1 MKKFLSVVLAL
12 MMVLLLVACGDS
24 NTSATP
30 DDGAGEKTVAPVKGS
45 FTMGTGGDQGTYY
58 AVGGVLATVINQK
71 TDGNIA
77 INVVSTGGSKDN
89 LENLALGVYQLATVQ
104 SDVMAYA
111 YNGTNS
117 FADSGAITNFRVLC
131 GLYAETVQIVT
142 LDPKIKSVADL
153 EGKKVCVG
161 DVGSGTYFNSVDIL
175 SAYDLGEIDERGH
188 FTKIDGTYSDFG
200 GSVDDLQD
208 GKIDA
213 AIITA
218 GAPTPAVVNLS
229 NAKDVYL
236 ISIDDAHMS
245 KLLAACPQY
254 ASYTVPAG
262 TYGIASD
269 AVTITT
275 KATLVCANTLSDE
288 QAYGIVSTIFNSK
301 ADIVALHDKGNELDF
316 TFATEGMAV
325 PFHNGAAQFFAEQ
338 GVTVTAK

>member
-1 MKKFLSVVLAL
+1 MKKFLSIVLAL
-12 MMVLLLVACGDS
+12 MMVLTLVACGDT
-24 NTSATP
+24 NTPATP
-30 DDGAGEKTVAPVKGS
+30 DDGAAAETVVKGS
-45 FTMGTGGDQGTYY
+45 FSMGTGGDQGTYY
-58 AVGGVLATVINQK
+58 AVGGVLGTVINQK

-89 LENLALGVYQLATVQ
+89 LENMALGVYQLATVQ
-104 SDVMAYA
+104 SDVMSYA

-142 LDPKIKSVADL
+142 TDESIKSVEDL
-153 EGKKVCVG
+153 KGKSVCVG
-161 DVGSGTYFNSVDIL
+161 DVGSGTYFNTVDIL
-175 SAYDLGEIDERGH
+175 AAYDMTLDDV
-188 FTKIDGTYSDFG
+188 KPVYQSFG
-200 GSVDDLQD
+200 DSTDSLQD
-208 GKIDA
+208 GKIA
-213 AIITA
+213 AAVITA

-229 NAKDVYL
+229 NAKSVYL

-254 ASYTVPAG
+254 ASYTIPAG

-275 KATLVCANTLSDE
+275 KATLVCADTLSDE
-288 QAYGIVSTIFNSK
+288 QAYAIVSTIFNSK

-338 GVTVTAK
+338 GITVTAK

>member
-1 MKKFLSVVLAL
+1 MKKFLSIVLAL
-12 MMVLLLVACGDS
+12 MMVLTLVACGDS
-24 NTSATP
+24 NAPATP
-30 DDGAGEKTVAPVKGS
+30 DDGAGEETAAPVKGNFS
-45 FTMGTGGDQGTYY
+45 MGTGGDQGTYY
-58 AVGGVLATVINQK
+58 AVGGVLGTVINQK

-89 LENLALGVYQLATVQ
+89 LENMALGVYQLATVQ
-104 SDVMAYA
+104 SDVMSYA

-142 LDPKIKSVADL
+142 TDASIKSVEDL
-153 EGKKVCVG
+153 KGKSVCVG
-161 DVGSGTYFNSVDIL
+161 DVGSGTYFNTVDIL
-175 SAYDLGEIDERGH
+175 AAYDMTLDDV
-188 FTKIDGTYSDFG
+188 KPVYQSFG
-200 GSVDDLQD
+200 DSTDSLQD
-208 GKIDA
+208 GKIA
-213 AIITA
+213 AAVITA

-254 ASYTVPAG
+254 ASYTIPAG

-275 KATLVCANTLSDE
+275 KATLVCADTLSDE
-288 QAYGIVSTIFNSK
+288 QAYAIVSTIFNSK

-338 GVTVTAK
+338 GITVTAK